1 MANVKRL
8 KRRLMRD
15 LVQENL
21 DLRQGRLRPPP
32 QYRRDRRG
40 LRLAAALA
48 VVMVSITL
56 LGSAQLLSNLAGSPP
71 RPAEAHA
78 APLRTAGAA
87 GLLATAALAGPAGN
101 GLPGTAPGARPFG
114 ASGREALWLSGIGTA
129 VDPAVFPL
137 AVRKVVI
144 DAGHGGSSQGT
155 RTLLGLLEK
164 DVTLDIAERVQR
176 LLEQRR
182 QFQVVLT
189 RQDDRTV
196 SLQER
201 AAIANRAGADIFVS
215 IHVNWIEQ
223 RDTRGVETY
232 FLGPTDD
239 PFLTRLA
246 AAENRDSGYSL
257 ADARDLL
264 ERIYAGVRQDQ
275 SRRLAEKVQSSLFVS
290 LGRLNP
296 KLENRGVKSAPFIVL
311 LTTQMPAILA
321 EVSCMSNAEEAQLL
335 AKPLYRQYIAEA
347 LAAGLKSYAASA
359 AGSDEKG
366 S

>member
-1 MANVKRL
+1 MANVERL

-21 DLRQGRLRPPP
+21 DLRHGRLRPPP
-32 QYRRDRRG
+32 QHRRDRRG

-48 VVMVSITL
+48 VVMVSVTL

-87 GLLATAALAGPAGN
+87 GLLATAALAGPAGS
-101 GLPGTAPGARPFG
+101 GLAGSAPGARLFA
-114 ASGREALWLSGIGTA
+114 ASGQALRLSGIGTA

-137 AVRKVVI
+137 AVRKVAI

-155 RTLLGLLEK
+155 RTSLGLLEK
-164 DVTLDIAERVQR
+164 DVTLDIAERVRR
-176 LLEQRR
+176 LLEQRK

-201 AAIANRAGADIFVS
+201 AAIANRAGADIFLS
-215 IHVNWIEQ
+215 IHVNWIGQ

-232 FLGPTDD
+232 FLGPTND

-275 SRRLAEKVQSSLFVS
+275 SRRLAEKVQSSLFGS

-296 KLENRGVKSAPFIVL
+296 KLENRGIKSAPFIVL

-321 EVSCMSNAEEAQLL
+321 EVSCMSNDEEAQLL